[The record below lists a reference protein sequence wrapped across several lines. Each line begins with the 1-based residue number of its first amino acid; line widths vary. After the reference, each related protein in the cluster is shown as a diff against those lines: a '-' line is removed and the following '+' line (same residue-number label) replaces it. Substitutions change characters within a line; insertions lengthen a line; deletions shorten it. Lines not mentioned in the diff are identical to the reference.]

1 MLLLEFAG
9 LFFVMP
15 SLLAWAGP
23 GIQALAVLWVVSIPC
38 FFFLRRDP
46 NFDRRALWGAG
57 PFPKGWTSVAIPF
70 CGAAAAL
77 GFAVWR
83 WAPQRLFDLAAQ
95 NTILWAL
102 LLCLYAVLS
111 VYPQGLVYRTFFE
124 RRYAALFGNSWTM
137 LLAGGLAF
145 ACMNVVFR
153 NVWAMSLSLPGGL
166 LFFARYR
173 ETRSLLVSSV
183 EHALYGCWIFTV
195 GLGVFFY

>member
-124 RRYAALFGNSWTM
+124 RRYAALFGNFLVCARKPYVEGRM
-137 LLAGGLAF
+137 QQVELRAARHLFLHGKPF
-145 ACMNVVFR
+145 A
-153 NVWAMSLSLPGGL
+153 AQP
-166 LFFARYR
+166 
-173 ETRSLLVSSV
+173 
-183 EHALYGCWIFTV
+183 
-195 GLGVFFY
+195 